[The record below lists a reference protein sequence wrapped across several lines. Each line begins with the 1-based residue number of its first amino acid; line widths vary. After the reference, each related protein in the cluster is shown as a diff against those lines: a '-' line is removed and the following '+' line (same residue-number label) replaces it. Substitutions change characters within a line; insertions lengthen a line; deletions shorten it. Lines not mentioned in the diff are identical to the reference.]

1 MVAAASGTVLIGGG
15 AFWLSF
21 VALADL
27 AVRSGI
33 VARQA
38 WIWPLLVDGL
48 IVVATVAVVALDGH
62 RAAWYPWTL
71 LIAGAGMSVTA
82 NAAHAL
88 VTAEASVPGVLA
100 ATVAAVPPLVLL
112 ASTHLTVV
120 LTRPAPPAEQ
130 PPVQEAAVLSA
141 EPREQTGDAQRLA
154 LPERSAPA
162 VDAEPETPTARP
174 PRPATAL
181 IPAVPTG
188 PEPEPAHEISPE
200 PDTSDEVSTRPAPA
214 QDARP
219 APVSRAAG
227 SVPDRRARAAALREA
242 GWSNKQIARELGVH
256 ASTVSRWFPRPTGSS
271 ESETPMKE
279 DKEKDHEPPR
289 A

>member
-1 MVAAASGTVLIGGG
+1 
-15 AFWLSF
+15 
-21 VALADL
+21 
-27 AVRSGI
+27 
-33 VARQA
+33 
-38 WIWPLLVDGL
+38 
-48 IVVATVAVVALDGH
+48 
-62 RAAWYPWTL
+62 
-71 LIAGAGMSVTA
+71 IAGAGMSVTA

-120 LTRPAPPAEQ
+120 LTRPATPTEQ
-130 PPVQEAAVLSA
+130 APVQEAAVLSA
-141 EPREQTGDAQRLA
+141 DPSAQTGDAQRLA

-162 VDAEPETPTARP
+162 VDAEPEAPTGRP
-174 PRPATAL
+174 PRPATDS
-181 IPAVPTG
+181 IPAVP
-188 PEPEPAHEISPE
+188 
-200 PDTSDEVSTRPAPA
+200 TRPAPA

-256 ASTVSRWFPRPTGSS
+256 ASTVGRWFPRPTGSS
-271 ESETPMKE
+271 GESETPMKE
-279 DKEKDHEPPR
+279 DKEKDHEPER